1 MIRSQET
8 GGGRQEALPFPRAI
22 RSSHV
27 ARRSSLVVFLLLA
40 GCGYQLEGTQIHVP
54 GNVHSVSV
62 GAFKN
67 ESREFGLDRRLR
79 FAFEK
84 AIFRRGILK
93 IVEDPG
99 GGEAVLGGTIRAFST
114 YPVAFDA
121 DDEAVRYEAELTLDV
136 TLQRQSDGE
145 ILWKASGLQA
155 IEEYSV
161 VQALVVPS
169 SSQFQRGTLDLN
181 DLAKLTDIQLA
192 ETEKRLAIDRLV
204 GTIVT
209 DVQDRI
215 LDDF

>member
-1 MIRSQET
+1 MR
-8 GGGRQEALPFPRAI
+8 RQEAGGRGQELVA
-22 RSSHV
+22 SSLI
-27 ARRSSLVVFLLLA
+27 ARRSSLVTLFVPILLLPS
-40 GCGYQLEGTQIHVP
+40 CGYRLAGTQTRVP
-54 GNVHSVSV
+54 GGVASVSV
-62 GAFKN
+62 GTFTN

-84 AIFRRGILK
+84 EIFQRGILK
-93 IVEDPG
+93 MVEDPG
-99 GGEAVLGGTIRAFST
+99 GGEAILAGTIRAFST
-114 YPVAFDA
+114 YPVAFDT

-136 TLQRQSDGE
+136 SLQRQSDGE
-145 ILWKASGLQA
+145 ILWQAAGLQA

-169 SSQFQRGTLDLN
+169 SSQFQRGTLDLD

-209 DVQDRI
+209 DVHDRI

>member
-1 MIRSQET
+1 
-8 GGGRQEALPFPRAI
+8 
-22 RSSHV
+22 
-27 ARRSSLVVFLLLA
+27 
-40 GCGYQLEGTQIHVP
+40 
-54 GNVHSVSV
+54 VHSVSV
-62 GAFKN
+62 GPFTN
-67 ESREFGLDRRLR
+67 ESREFGLDRTLR

-84 AIFRRGILK
+84 EFFRRGVLK
-93 IVEDPG
+93 VAEDPAS
-99 GGEAVLGGTIRAFST
+99 GEAILAGTIRAFSS
-114 YPVAFDA
+114 YPVAFDT
-121 DDEAVRYEAELTLDV
+121 DDEAVRYEAELRIDV

-169 SSQFQRGTLDLN
+169 SSQFQKGTLDLQ

-209 DVQDRI
+209 DVHDRI